1 MHMYTNYMWEPQFIP
16 SWAAYAGRTCE
27 RCKDRVLFLE
37 VHIFFVSRRFGLKYV
52 EIFLQA
58 ARDEEQYV
66 LADSVKRAKDAFDK
80 AGKKGKDQLS
90 LEAHTCLYDQSA

>member
-1 MHMYTNYMWEPQFIP
+1 
-16 SWAAYAGRTCE
+16 
-27 RCKDRVLFLE
+27 
-37 VHIFFVSRRFGLKYV
+37 LKYV
-52 EIFLQA
+52 EIFVQA